1 MSKFVNLISTET
13 CKNLSLRIVPNKAD
27 QITTEQLSKKCE
39 VAAAEYGN
47 SFFDYLSEQ
56 FSEQKRKR

>member
-1 MSKFVNLISTET
+1 MSEFVNLISDET

-39 VAAAEYGN
+39 AAAAKYGQ
-47 SFFDYLSEQ
+47 SFFNYLSRNED
-56 FSEQKRKR
+56 K